1 MKRLFIIIIFT
12 AIAVSQVLAQANLS
26 GKVKDSRNGDC
37 LIGATVL
44 LEKAGNTQPVK
55 STITDPEGVFVM
67 RNIDSGNYTLN
78 ISYIG
83 YKTYTK
89 SISIGN
95 KNINIEI
102 ELKED
107 NQILDEVSVNGR
119 ATRAEQ
125 KGDSLIYNAEAF
137 KVMDGSNAESLLS
150 KMPGIVVEGGTIQ
163 AQGEDVKKILVD
175 GKEFFD
181 GDINLAIKNLP
192 SDVIASIE
200 VFDKQSEQAEF
211 SGFDDGEQ
219 IKTINIITK
228 TGFKLGTFGRIYA
241 GYGTD
246 NRYNAGGNINFFNDD
261 RRISIL
267 GMSNNI
273 NSQNFSQE
281 DIAGVMSA
289 NSFKG
294 GGKGQ
299 RMGGGSASKYSFM
312 TGNLNGVTASDGIGL
327 NYVDRWN
334 NKMSF
339 TGSYFFNH
347 SNNTNQKNTDRDY
360 FESALPGMSYNE
372 FYNAQMNNFNHRIN
386 IKYDYN
392 IDKRNSLTIRPSI
405 SLQDNSSNALTDGWN
420 MLEDVITNKV
430 NKHNT
435 SDVLAYNVGGSIDF
449 RHRFAKPGRTFSV
462 NFRGNMSNNS
472 NDTYNDYLK
481 TIYSPA
487 ETTNLTSQYK
497 DNNTKT
503 VRYNGNIMYT
513 DLIAKNLQIQA
524 NYRIS
529 YSNSSADKITYDKS
543 PVTDLYEMMNEELS
557 NIYESDYMTHSGG
570 IGLRYRLGKLNI
582 SGEANIQYSSLLN
595 TQTYPESNNTSR
607 NFFAVLPKVNVR
619 YQVDRNN
626 SFMFRYN
633 SNTSS
638 PSISDLQN
646 IINNSNPLFI
656 SAGNPDLKQQ
666 VNHMM
671 NLRYVLTTK
680 TGHSFIAMLGSTIRQ
695 DYITDSTFVAKESI
709 KLNEEITLDKG
720 AQFTRPVNSN
730 GYYSFQSLVTY
741 GFPVDFIRSNLN
753 FSIATNTA
761 SVPVIFDGVKS
772 STNEINIIPKV
783 VIGSNISTKLDFT
796 LSYSSGINLAYSSA
810 DSGNKDKYINHNG
823 QFKFG
828 WEFWKGFTLNSV
840 FNYVGYT
847 GLESESINYYLW
859 NVSIGKKFLKN
870 NACEINL
877 SAFDILRQNKSFV
890 RNVGGNYYEY
900 VTGNVIEPY
909 FMLSVVY
916 NIR

>member
-1 MKRLFIIIIFT
+1 MKRILTIIIFT
-12 AIAVSQVLAQANLS
+12 AIVVSQVLAQVNLS
-26 GKVKDSRNGDC
+26 GKVKDGRNGDS

-44 LEKAGNTQPVK
+44 LLKNGNDQPVK
-55 STITDPEGVFVM
+55 STITDPDGLFVM
-67 RNIDSGNYTLN
+67 RNVEAGNYILN

-83 YKTYTK
+83 YRTYTK
-89 SISIGN
+89 SVTVGN
-95 KNINIEI
+95 KNIRIDI

-228 TGFKLGTFGRIYA
+228 TGFKLGTFGRVYA

-267 GMSNNI
+267 GMNNNI

-289 NSFKG
+289 NTFNG
-294 GGKGQ
+294 GGKGK

-334 NKMSF
+334 DKMSF

-347 SNNTNQKNTDRDY
+347 SNNINQKNKDRDY
-360 FESALPGMSYNE
+360 FESVLPNMSYNE
-372 FYNAQMNNFNHRIN
+372 FYDAQMNNFNHRIN

-392 IDKRNSLTIRPSI
+392 INKRNSLTIRPSI

-435 SDVLAYNVGGSIDF
+435 SDVLAYNIGGSIDF
-449 RHRFAKPGRTFSV
+449 RHRFTKPGRTFSV
-462 NFRGNMSNNS
+462 NFRGNLSNNS

-481 TIYSPA
+481 TIYSPT
-487 ETTNLTSQYK
+487 ETTDLTSQFK
-497 DNNTKT
+497 DNNTRT
-503 VRYNGNIMYT
+503 VRYNGNIMFT
-513 DLIAKNLQIQA
+513 DLIARNLQIQA

-529 YSNSSADKITYDKS
+529 YSNSTADKITYDKS

-570 IGLRYRLGKLNI
+570 VGLRYRLGKLNI
-582 SGEANIQYSSLLN
+582 SGEANMQYSSLLN
-595 TQTYPESNNTSR
+595 AQTYPENSNTSR
-607 NFFAVLPKVNVR
+607 SFFAVLPKVNVR

-626 SFMFRYN
+626 SFIFRYN

-695 DYITDSTFVAKESI
+695 DYITDSTFVAKEPI

-720 AQFTRPVNSN
+720 AQFTRPVNSS
-730 GYYSFQSLVTY
+730 GYYSFQSLITY

-772 STNEINIIPKV
+772 STNEVNIIPKV

-859 NVSIGKKFLKN
+859 NVSLGKKFLKN